1 MRIPIQTILIAST
14 ATLWSVLAALIIR
27 QRYMLNKADPMSDT
41 GLSFGYTFLV
51 QIAAPGLLAITL
63 VVMVALAWMK
73 RCSRLRAL
81 RLDRLP
87 ENP

>member
-1 MRIPIQTILIAST
+1 MRSPIQTTLIAGT
-14 ATLWSVLAALIIR
+14 VTLWSVLAVLIIR
-27 QRYMLNKADPMSDT
+27 QRYMLNEAHPMSDT

-51 QIAAPGLLAITL
+51 HIAVPGLLAITL
-63 VVMVALAWMK
+63 VVMGVLAWMK